1 MAKGDCF
8 IKIDGISG
16 EAEDA
21 EHAGCIEVGGWSWG
35 VAAQPGS
42 AQLKTAYADV
52 RALTFEHS
60 IDRASAALL
69 AACVSNK
76 LLRNAELVMRRAGGK
91 AQRYLRIELKNVKV
105 TSVDLNHGA
114 DALIPSERVTLSFEA
129 ISFDYTP
136 QSATGADRSGP
147 SSFRWQTNRG

>member
-21 EHAGCIEVGGWSWG
+21 EHAGFVEVSGWSWG

-52 RALTFEHS
+52 RALAFVHS
-60 IDRASAALL
+60 VDRASAALL
-69 AACVSNK
+69 SACVSNK
-76 LLRNAELVMRRAGGK
+76 LLRSAELVMRRAGGK

-105 TSVDLNHGA
+105 TCVDLTHGA
-114 DALIPSERVTLSFEA
+114 DVLVPSERVTLSFES
-129 ISFDYTP
+129 INFDYTP
-136 QSATGADRSGP
+136 QSTTGADRSGP
-147 SSFRWQTNRG
+147 SSFRWQMNRG